1 MYSTFAF
8 PVAQTVCTVHSR
20 ALLCNRS
27 IYDPSGFPK
36 CAVATNTMHPSS
48 RLYHSSMYGT
58 LLPRLHRRRVYGT
71 FTNPA
76 VPTMYVPYIRLPRC
90 AVALST
96 EHASSPLCK
105 NGFHGSATPAQ
116 ATHSPVPYMQY
127 TPYTPDSPLYS
138 LHPPNPVLPV
148 IPVIR
153 TLHEL
158 YVTAETITPAG
169 DCPQPDLGR
178 LPPATSILLL
188 HPQSLGEHQLFLL
201 EQTTNIHNN
210 ISHKPHIESE
220 RGTFLFRLRHLAHT
234 HGHQ

>member
-1 MYSTFAF
+1 MYSTFAS
-8 PVAQTVCTVHSR
+8 PVTQTVCTVHSR
-20 ALLCNRS
+20 ALLCNTS

-71 FTNPA
+71 FANPA

-127 TPYTPDSPLYS
+127 TPYTPRFPFIFLTSTKPRAPRDPRD
-138 LHPPNPVLPV
+138 PN
-148 IPVIR
+148 I
-153 TLHEL
+153 
-158 YVTAETITPAG
+158 A
-169 DCPQPDLGR
+169 
-178 LPPATSILLL
+178 
-188 HPQSLGEHQLFLL
+188 
-201 EQTTNIHNN
+201 
-210 ISHKPHIESE
+210 
-220 RGTFLFRLRHLAHT
+220 
-234 HGHQ
+234 